1 MKKDAFYH
9 ALKVVSTACT
19 GCTHCMHV
27 CPTSAIRIKHGK
39 AVIDEAACTDCG
51 MCLKSCPQHAII
63 VAQDDFAE
71 ILRFPFRVILLPT
84 VFIGQ
89 FGEDITEE
97 QIFAELHNLGF
108 DYVIEVDKATG
119 LLLEGTKRYMAEHPE
134 QRPFISNFCP
144 AIVRLILTSAS

>member
-1 MKKDAFYH
+1 MHRLH
-9 ALKVVSTACT
+9 ALHARVPDLCHPHQARQS
-19 GCTHCMHV
+19 GHRRSRLYRLRHV
-27 CPTSAIRIKHGK
+27 PEVLPATC
-39 AVIDEAACTDCG
+39 
-51 MCLKSCPQHAII
+51 
-63 VAQDDFAE
+63 
-71 ILRFPFRVILLPT
+71 FPFRVILLPT

-144 AIVRLILTSAS
+144 AIVRLIQVATWQSTLNSVPSSPISARQSSG